1 MASGWFG
8 EFLWSVKW
16 FLISVLMVTLG
27 VLLFLGLWAQ
37 GHAAHLRYGNRKI
50 DRLDR

>member
-16 FLISVLMVTLG
+16 FLIAVFLVILG
-27 VLLFLGLWAQ
+27 VLLFFGLWVQ
-37 GHAAHLRYGNRKI
+37 GHAARLRYGDRKI